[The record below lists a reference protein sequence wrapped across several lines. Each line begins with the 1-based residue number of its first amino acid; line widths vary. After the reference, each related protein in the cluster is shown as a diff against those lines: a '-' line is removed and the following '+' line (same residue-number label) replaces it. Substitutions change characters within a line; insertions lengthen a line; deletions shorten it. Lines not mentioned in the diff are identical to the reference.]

1 MDRSATQRQ
10 ESPDESS
17 SELGRESASG
27 AQAFPAAA
35 PDGLASSAQSR
46 IARLVQTLESDI
58 IPRLV
63 RAHRVTDGAS
73 QGSDAQG
80 QAVWP
85 DIPHFA
91 RQCFA
96 TDDAPMRA
104 VVQGLLASGCPVTR
118 LYVDLLGPTA
128 RALGELWEDDRC
140 DFTDVTVGVGRLQQ
154 LLRELSPSFG
164 AEIDH
169 LEDGRRILL
178 LPAPGEQHTLGASM
192 VAEFFR
198 RAGWDVV
205 GGVSGTGLDPVRAV
219 QREWFD
225 ILGLSAGSHARVD
238 WLRDCVAQA
247 RRVSMNRGLGVMVG
261 GPLFVADPA
270 AAGSVS
276 CDAVVTDGER
286 APERAE
292 ALLASRTQRL

>member
-1 MDRSATQRQ
+1 MDRSAMQRS
-10 ESPDESS
+10 EPRDGSPAAGDERNLERHRQGAEASG
-17 SELGRESASG
+17 GREAQG
-27 AQAFPAAA
+27 AQ
-35 PDGLASSAQSR
+35 LR

-63 RAHRVTDGAS
+63 RAHRVHEDGSRSAEPN
-73 QGSDAQG
+73 AP
-80 QAVWP
+80 AAWP
-85 DIPHFA
+85 DIPVFA

-96 TDDAPMRA
+96 SDDGPMRT
-104 VVQGLLASGCPVTR
+104 VVHGLLTAGCPVPQLYGR
-118 LYVDLLGPTA
+118 LLAPTA
-128 RALGELWEDDRC
+128 RALGTLWEEDHC

-154 LLRELSPSFG
+154 LLRELSPTFT

-169 LEDGRRILL
+169 RDQGRRILL

-205 GGVSGTGLDPVRAV
+205 GGVSGSDLDPKRAL
-219 QREWFD
+219 QEEWFD

-238 WLRDCVAQA
+238 WLRDCVAHA
-247 RRVSMNRGLGVMVG
+247 RQVSLNRGLGVLVG
-261 GPLFVADPA
+261 GPLFVVDSQ
-270 AAGSVS
+270 AGQQID

-286 APERAE
+286 GPECAE
-292 ALLASRTQRL
+292 ALLASRQQRP

>member
-1 MDRSATQRQ
+1 MDRSAMQRH
-10 ESPDESS
+10 ESPDEASTG
-17 SELGRESASG
+17 LGRETSPG
-27 AQAFPAAA
+27 AKNSPAAA
-35 PDGLASSAQSR
+35 PDGAASGAQSR

-63 RAHRVTDGAS
+63 RAHRVSDGAS
-73 QGSDAQG
+73 QAPDGPG

-85 DIPHFA
+85 DIQHFA
-91 RQCFA
+91 RQCYA
-96 TDDAPMRA
+96 TDDAAMRA

-140 DFTDVTVGVGRLQQ
+140 DFTDVTV
-154 LLRELSPSFG
+154 G

-247 RRVSMNRGLGVMVG
+247 RRVSMNRGLGVLVG
-261 GPLFVADPA
+261 GPLFVADPS